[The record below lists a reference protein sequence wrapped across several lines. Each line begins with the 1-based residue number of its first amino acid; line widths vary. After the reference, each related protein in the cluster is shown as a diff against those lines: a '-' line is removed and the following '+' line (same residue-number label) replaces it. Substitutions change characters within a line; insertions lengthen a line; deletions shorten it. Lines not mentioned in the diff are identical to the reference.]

1 MSKMELFGKGSHA
14 VGSVLGS
21 IGKFEAKNPDGS
33 VNAVKVVSG
42 VADIVDSIG
51 NFLPPPASLITGP
64 ISSIFNIFTAA
75 PSTTEVIKKEFEK
88 QEKFI
93 NEKFAEQQEFISQK
107 AEELK
112 WFVADQFRKQNKF
125 LSKKF
130 EEQKLLIDDLKI
142 PLQTPA
148 SKTTL
153 LLTDEL
159 VMIQPNQY

>member
-1 MSKMELFGKGSHA
+1 MSKTELFGKGSHA

-75 PSTTEVIKKEFEK
+75 PSTTEVIKKKKERICK
-88 QEKFI
+88 T
-93 NEKFAEQQEFISQK
+93 
-107 AEELK
+107 
-112 WFVADQFRKQNKF
+112 RKIYQ
-125 LSKKF
+125 
-130 EEQKLLIDDLKI
+130 
-142 PLQTPA
+142 
-148 SKTTL
+148 
-153 LLTDEL
+153 
-159 VMIQPNQY
+159 